1 MTTFAELKKKIDKK
15 VKGVHCEILSDSEIM
30 NCEN

>member
-1 MTTFAELKKKIDKK
+1 MTTLKELKAKINKK

-30 NCEN
+30 NCDS